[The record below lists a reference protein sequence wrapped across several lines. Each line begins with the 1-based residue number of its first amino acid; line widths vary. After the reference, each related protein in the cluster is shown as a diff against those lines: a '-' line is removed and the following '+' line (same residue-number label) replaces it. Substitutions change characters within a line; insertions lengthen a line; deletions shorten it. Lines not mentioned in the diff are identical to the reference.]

1 MLYQAATASTQPG
14 TLVAVARLGQAGAR
28 GVSGRVRHQGAA
40 AGHPCGRCWAGA
52 TLRAVDDTAAIP
64 PARVRSR
71 GARDNGKPSLPGGK
85 RETLTDSPRENS
97 VRVWSEDGLAVVT
110 PLAQVDAG
118 NAQQFWAALASVARD
133 HSVIVADLST
143 QQVCDWHAMGALMM
157 ALRYTDAG
165 GGELRVAAGGPAVRQ
180 ALTESGLDRLV
191 AVFGTLAEAMP
202 GSHPPLEPGL
212 PGLEPA

>member
-1 MLYQAATASTQPG
+1 
-14 TLVAVARLGQAGAR
+14 
-28 GVSGRVRHQGAA
+28 
-40 AGHPCGRCWAGA
+40 
-52 TLRAVDDTAAIP
+52 LRAVDDTAAIP
-64 PARVRSR
+64 PARVSSR

-118 NAQQFWAALASVARD
+118 NAQQFWAALASVTRD
-133 HSVIVADLST
+133 HSVIVADLSA
-143 QQVCDWHAMGALMM
+143 QQDCEWHAMAALMM
-157 ALRYTDAG
+157 ALRFTDAG
-165 GGELRVAAGGPAVRQ
+165 GGELRVAAGSPAVRQ
-180 ALTESGLDRLV
+180 VLTESGLDRLV